1 MVCPI
6 CGGELEQGRI
16 EIAALGSSDTSTII
30 NWYPE
35 SEFQKKGV
43 GSIFKKNG
51 KTVCDKCS
59 RQTEAWHCPRCKKVC
74 ALLALK

>member
-16 EIAALGSSDTSTII
+16 ELTALGSDATTII

-51 KTVCDKCS
+51 KTVRDVCT
-59 RQTEAWHCPRCKKVC
+59 RQTEAWHCPSCKKVC
-74 ALLALK
+74 ALMDVK

>member
-6 CGGELEQGRI
+6 CGGEMEQGRI
-16 EIAALGSSDTSTII
+16 ELAALGSDATTII

-51 KTVCDKCS
+51 KTVRDACT
-59 RQTEAWHCPRCKKVC
+59 RQTEAWHCLRCKKVC
-74 ALLALK
+74 ALMDVK

>member
-6 CGGELEQGRI
+6 CGGALEQGRI
-16 EIAALGSSDTSTII
+16 EIYAPGSENALI

-51 KTVCDKCS
+51 KTVRDTCT
-59 RQTEAWHCPRCKKVC
+59 RQTEAWFCPQCKKVC
-74 ALLALK
+74 ALLEVK

>member
-16 EIAALGSSDTSTII
+16 ETIFSNDASVII

-51 KTVCDKCS
+51 KTVRDSCT
-59 RQTEAWHCPRCKKVC
+59 RQAEAWHCPVCRKVC
-74 ALLALK
+74 ALMDVKE